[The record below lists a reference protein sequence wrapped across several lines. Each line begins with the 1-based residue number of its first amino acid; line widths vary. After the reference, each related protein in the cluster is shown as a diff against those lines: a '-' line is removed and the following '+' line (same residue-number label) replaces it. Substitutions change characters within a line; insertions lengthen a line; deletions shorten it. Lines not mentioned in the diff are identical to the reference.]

1 MKTIQLKDKTM
12 NTVKLFSEA
21 VEDVEYITEEKEGGG
36 KNYKIRGI
44 FMQAD
49 IKNRNGRVYPMEILG
64 EEVKKY
70 NKNFIEQ
77 NRAFG
82 ELGHPDGPTVNLERV
97 SHMITSL
104 KPDGKNFIG
113 EAKIMDTPMGKIVK
127 NLMDEGAKLGV
138 SSRGMGSLRQKGGAN
153 VVSDDFYL
161 ATAADIVADP
171 SAPNAFVE
179 GIMEGKE
186 WVWNN
191 GSLVEAHVAKL
202 KKKFDV
208 KKHQRQVNLEALEF
222 AKFLEKL

>member
-1 MKTIQLKDKTM
+1 M

-104 KPDGKNFIG
+104 EPDGKNFIG

-138 SSRGMGSLRQKGGAN
+138 SSRGMGSLKQKGGAN

-191 GSLVEAHVAKL
+191 GALVEAHVAEL

>member
-1 MKTIQLKDKTM
+1 MD
-12 NTVKLFSEA
+12 TVKLIAEA
-21 VEDVEYITEEKEGGG
+21 VEEVEYITEEKEGGG

-49 IKNRNGRVYPMEILG
+49 IKNRNGRIYPMEVLD
-64 EEVKKY
+64 EEVKNY
-70 NKNFIEQ
+70 NKKFIKQ

-97 SHMITSL
+97 YHMITSL

-138 SSRGMGSLRQKGGAN
+138 SSRGMGSLKQKGGAN
-153 VVSDDFYL
+153 VVSDDYYL

-191 GSLVEAHVAKL
+191 GALVEAHVADL

>member
-1 MKTIQLKDKTM
+1 MD
-12 NTVKLFSEA
+12 TVKLFSEA
-21 VEDVEYITEEKEGGG
+21 VEDVEFITEAKENGG

-49 IKNRNGRVYPMEILG
+49 VKNRNGRVYPLDIL
-64 EEVKKY
+64 EKEVTKY
-70 NKNFIEQ
+70 NKNFIKE

-82 ELGHPDGPTVNLERV
+82 ELGHPEGPTVNLERV
-97 SHMITSL
+97 SHMITEL
-104 KPDGKNFIG
+104 HPDGKNFIG

-138 SSRGMGSLRQKGGAN
+138 SSRGMGSLDSKNGAN
-153 VVSDDFYL
+153 YVRDDFYL

-191 GSLVEAHVAKL
+191 GALVEAHVANL

-208 KKHQRQVNLEALEF
+208 KQRQKQANMEALEF
-222 AKFLEKL
+222 AKFLKML

>member
-1 MKTIQLKDKTM
+1 M

-21 VEDVEYITEEKEGGG
+21 VEEVEYICEEKESGK

-49 IKNRNGRVYPMEILG
+49 VKNRNGRVYPMEVLSK
-64 EEVKKY
+64 EVVKY
-70 NKNFIEQ
+70 NKNFIQEK
-77 NRAFG
+77 RAFG

-104 KPDGKNFIG
+104 IPDGKNFIG
-113 EAKIMDTPMGKIVK
+113 EAKIMSTPMGEIVK
-127 NLMDEGAKLGV
+127 NLMNEGAKLGV
-138 SSRGMGSLRQKGGAN
+138 SSRGMGSLDQKNGAN
-153 VVSDDFYL
+153 YVRDDFYL
-161 ATAADIVADP
+161 ATAADIVADT

-191 GSLVEAHVAKL
+191 GALIEAELVEIRQ
-202 KKKFDV
+202 KFDV
-208 KKHQRQVNLEALEF
+208 KKRQRNAKVEALEF
-222 AKFLEKL
+222 AKFLKRL

>member
-1 MKTIQLKDKTM
+1 MD
-12 NTVKLFSEA
+12 TVKLIAEA
-21 VEDVEYITEEKEGGG
+21 VEEVEYITEEKEGGG
-36 KNYKIRGI
+36 KNYKIRVI

-49 IKNRNGRVYPMEILG
+49 IKNRNGRIYPMEVLD
-64 EEVKKY
+64 EEVRNY
-70 NKNFIEQ
+70 NKKFIQQ

-138 SSRGMGSLRQKGGAN
+138 SSRGMGSLKQKGGAN

-191 GSLVEAHVAKL
+191 GALVEAHVADL